1 MRLGRIALAGLCCL
15 FVTSAC
21 APRSTVGAPRSTVSA
36 PAQRATSV
44 APAKQPLRFAWPD
57 GATAEVTERILKKGR
72 RSTTHYRIV
81 TERDGDDWLIFYRD
95 FEFREV
101 EGLDLRDP
109 RVVAALDKVAAQT
122 VGRLPPYRVSS
133 DGGWLGIDMDAF
145 LAAMKGVLPDETV
158 ANLHKAMAVPGM
170 AAMLD
175 EKLSDVWGT
184 WVELWIDM
192 ELEPGERLDGAFEV
206 TVLDRPISVPVTVE
220 HLGTVDGRVRIRASS
235 VLEGPAA
242 AAAVG
247 TMVSQFSESVDGD
260 TPLPVSDW
268 NSLSDQMEIRRVW
281 TAETVTDPMT
291 LLPAEARFELRVTVT
306 ADGEKRERVEAHEWV
321 FDWSSGSDE
330 TR

>member
-1 MRLGRIALAGLCCL
+1 MRLERIALAGLCCL
-15 FVTSAC
+15 FVAGAC
-21 APRSTVGAPRSTVSA
+21 APRSTVSA
-36 PAQRATSV
+36 PPQSAPFV
-44 APAKQPLRFAWPD
+44 APVNQPLRFAWPD

-72 RSTTHYRIV
+72 RSTTNYRIV
-81 TERDGDDWLIFYRD
+81 TKRDGDDWLIFYRD

-109 RVVAALDKVAAQT
+109 RVVAALDKVAAET

-133 DGGWLGIDMDAF
+133 DGRWLGIDMDAF

-175 EKLSDVWGT
+175 EKLGDVWGT
-184 WVELWIDM
+184 WVELWIDLQ
-192 ELEPGERLDGAFEV
+192 LEPGERLDGTFEV

-220 HLGTVDGRVRIRASS
+220 HLGTVGGRVRIRASS

-268 NSLSDQMEIRRVW
+268 SSLSDQMEIRRVW
-281 TAETVTDPMT
+281 TAETVTDPVT
-291 LLPAEARFELRVTVT
+291 LLPAQARSELRVTVT

-321 FDWSSGSDE
+321 FDWSGGSDE